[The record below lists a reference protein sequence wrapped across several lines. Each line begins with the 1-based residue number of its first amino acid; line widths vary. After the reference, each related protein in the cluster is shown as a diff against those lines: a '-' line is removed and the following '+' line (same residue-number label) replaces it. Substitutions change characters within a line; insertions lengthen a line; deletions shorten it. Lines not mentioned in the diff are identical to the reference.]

1 MPNNLSANI
10 LYVRPQL
17 CVEHDVSATRIFRF
31 EPSIPRI
38 IAILREVP
46 SVLNDKSVSYIR
58 ITSNEYHRTK
68 MQTPATAINRTRRQ
82 TIQYVKITVKE
93 KHKIPTVRFACVAVS
108 PSKPAISDIAFIP
121 MIPFM
126 ARFVW
131 LARAPAKLSDENW
144 FAGSK
149 VLEAK

>member
-1 MPNNLSANI
+1 
-10 LYVRPQL
+10 
-17 CVEHDVSATRIFRF
+17 
-31 EPSIPRI
+31 
-38 IAILREVP
+38 
-46 SVLNDKSVSYIR
+46 
-58 ITSNEYHRTK
+58 
-68 MQTPATAINRTRRQ
+68 MQTPATGIKRTRRQ
-82 TIQYVKITVKE
+82 TIQYVRNAVKE

-144 FAGSK
+144 FPGSK